1 MVLHLIQNGIT
12 NAIKRMKNKLIILS
26 LLLFFVH
33 TATAQNKIMYNGL
46 YHTMSDSLNPF
57 RFYLRFYADST
68 VIGYG
73 TGGNPQNLLKWFSK
87 DHASAAKGKYV
98 LNNAEISF
106 ALKSDEG
113 IVNHQGVLLPG
124 NKLLLTVKSLINKFE
139 AKEEYIFWQL
149 DKLK

>member
-1 MVLHLIQNGIT
+1 
-12 NAIKRMKNKLIILS
+12 MKNKLIIVC
-26 LLLFFVH
+26 LLLLNNT
-33 TATAQNKIMYNGL
+33 TAYTQNKLHFDGL
-46 YHTMSDSLNPF
+46 YHTVSDSLNPF

-98 LNNAEISF
+98 LNDAEISF
-106 ALKSDEG
+106 ALQSEEG
-113 IVNHQGVLLPG
+113 IVNHRGVLLPG